1 MKMGPSPTGQHSSFF
16 CFSLINI
23 YFSRVH
29 NVMKM
34 GILWWATSTTTT
46 TKSTSNVSAKMLPVV
61 ALVFVALASP
71 VGLEVPCLSWL
82 KKIMGFAMSTEE
94 LIELY
99 GASNCYVCCNF
110 GYLNLF
116 NVLFN
121 VFLGLSESFWI
132 FVLCFGNGF
141 VSNFNF
147 LFIKITYI
155 YNWSGECGIDLI
167 TGLEIGLIIEFITW
181 VGLSIT
187 WLFS

>member
-1 MKMGPSPTGQHSSFF
+1 
-16 CFSLINI
+16 
-23 YFSRVH
+23 
-29 NVMKM
+29 MKM

-46 TKSTSNVSAKMLPVV
+46 TKSTSNVSAKMLLVV

-71 VGLEVPCLSWL
+71 VGLEGPCLSWL

-99 GASNCYVCCNF
+99 VPPKIEGFSMSVATLEIWIC
-110 GYLNLF
+110 LM
-116 NVLFN
+116 
-121 VFLGLSESFWI
+121 SFWDWAS
-132 FVLCFGNGF
+132 LFGSLYYALVMDLF
-141 VSNFNF
+141 PILTF